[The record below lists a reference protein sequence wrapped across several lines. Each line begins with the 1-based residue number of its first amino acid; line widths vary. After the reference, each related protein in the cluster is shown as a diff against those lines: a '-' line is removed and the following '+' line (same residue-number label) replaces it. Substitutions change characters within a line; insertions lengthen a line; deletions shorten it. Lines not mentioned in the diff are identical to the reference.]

1 MPRIVVGGAQWGDE
15 GKGKIT
21 DYLALEADV
30 VVRYQGG
37 NNAGHTIVF
46 NGKKYPL
53 SILPSGIFR
62 SNCTNVLA
70 NGMVINP
77 DKLLEEIAYY
87 KSEGFEINLKISN
100 RAQIIMPYHLDL
112 DGAAENLKENKIGTT
127 KKGIGPAYSDKI
139 NRIGLR
145 MGDLLN
151 LDSAKRILKEALVIK
166 NLELK
171 SYGLNPYDAHSL
183 FKKLEMYAEE
193 LGKYI
198 CDTSIFLNQ
207 MAKEDKYILFE
218 GAQGAMLCNDH
229 GTFPYVTSS
238 SPLASSVPLNAGL
251 APRYIDNVLGIVKAY
266 ATRVGEGNF
275 PTEQNNEIGN
285 TLRER
290 GHEYGTVTHR
300 PRRCG
305 WIDIVAIKHAIR
317 VSGINQIAL
326 MLLDVLSGFDTIKIG
341 VSYNFKGEVI
351 DYVPSN
357 IDDFALVTPNYIEV
371 PGFKEDI
378 TNVTSYEDLPENAKN
393 YIAKLEELLETKIT
407 IVSVGPDRKQTIV
420 REKIW

>member
-1 MPRIVVGGAQWGDE
+1 MPVIVVGGAQWGDE

-21 DYLALEADV
+21 DFLALDADY

-53 SILPSGIFR
+53 SVLPSGIFHK
-62 SNCTNVLA
+62 NKVNVLA

-77 DKLLEEIAYY
+77 DKLLEEINYY
-87 KSEGFEINLKISN
+87 QNEGFEFNLKISN
-100 RAQIIMPYHLDL
+100 RAQMIMPYHLDL
-112 DGAAENLKENKIGTT
+112 DGAMESVKENKVGTT

-139 NRIGLR
+139 NRIAIR

-151 LDSAKRILKEALVIK
+151 MDSLKRILKETLVIK

-171 SYGLNPYDAHSL
+171 MYGLKEYSFDELYTKCEAYS
-183 FKKLEMYAEE
+183 KKLS
-193 LGKYI
+193 KFI
-198 CDTSIFLNQ
+198 CDTSILLNE
-207 MAKEDKYILFE
+207 AIKNNKKVLFE
-218 GAQGAMLCNDH
+218 GAQGAMLCIDH

-238 SPLASSVPLNAGL
+238 SPLASSVPLNAGI
-251 APRYIDNVLGIVKAY
+251 APRYVDNVLGIVKAY

-275 PTEQNNEIGN
+275 PTELNNEQGDL
-285 TLRER
+285 LRER

-305 WIDIVAIKHAIR
+305 WIDLVAIKHAIR

-357 IDDFALVTPNYIEV
+357 IDDFGAVSPNYIEV
-371 PGFKEDI
+371 PGWKDDI
-378 TNVTSYEDLPENAKN
+378 TSCQSFDELPKEAKN
-393 YIAKLEELLETKIT
+393 YIYKLEELLETKIT
-407 IVSVGPDRKQTIV
+407 IVSVGPDRTQTII

>member
-21 DYLALEADV
+21 DFLALEADV

-62 SNCTNVLA
+62 SNCVNVLA

-77 DKLLEEIAYY
+77 DKLLEEIKYY
-87 KSEGFEINLKISN
+87 HSEGFNFNLKISN

-151 LDSAKRILKEALVIK
+151 LDSAKKILKEALVIK
-166 NLELK
+166 NLELA
-171 SYGLNPYDAHSL
+171 SYGLKPYDLDSL
-183 FKKLEMYAEE
+183 YSKLEHYSAK
-193 LGKYI
+193 LGKFI

-207 MAKEDKYILFE
+207 AAKEDKYILFE

-275 PTEQNNEIGN
+275 PTEQNNEIGDL
-285 TLRER
+285 LRER

-305 WIDIVAIKHAIR
+305 WIDLVAIKHAIR

-326 MLLDVLSGFDTIKIG
+326 MLLDVLSGLDTIKIG

-378 TNVTSYEDLPENAKN
+378 TNAITYDELPENAKN
-393 YIAKLEELLETKIT
+393 YISKLEELLETKIT

>member
-1 MPRIVVGGAQWGDE
+1 MPIIVVGGAQWGDE
-15 GKGKIT
+15 GKGKVT
-21 DYLALEADV
+21 DYLASEADV

-46 NGKKYPL
+46 GGKKYPL
-53 SILPSGIFR
+53 SLLPSGIFQA
-62 SNCTNVLA
+62 NKLNVLA

-77 DKLLEEIAYY
+77 DKLLEEIAFYQG
-87 KSEGFEINLKISN
+87 EGFKFNLKISN
-100 RAQIIMPYHLDL
+100 RAQLIMPYHLDL
-112 DGAAENLKENKIGTT
+112 DGAAESLKSNKIGTT

-139 NRIGLR
+139 NRIAIR

-151 LDSAKRILKEALVIK
+151 LKSLKRILHETLIIK

-171 SYGLNPYDAHSL
+171 MYGLKEYD
-183 FKKLEMYAEE
+183 EEE
-193 LGKYI
+193 LYSRLVNYSNQLSSYI
-198 CDTSIFLNQ
+198 CDTSLVLNE
-207 MAKEDKYILFE
+207 AIKENKYILFE
-218 GAQGAMLCNDH
+218 GAQGAMLCIDH

-238 SPLASSVPLNAGL
+238 SPLASSVPLNVGI
-251 APRYIDNVLGIVKAY
+251 APRYVDNVLGIVKAY

-275 PTEQNNEIGN
+275 PTELNNELGDL
-285 TLRER
+285 LRER

-305 WIDIVAIKHAIR
+305 WIDLVAIRHAIR

-326 MLLDVLSGFDTIKIG
+326 MLLDVLSGFEEIKMG

-357 IDDFALVTPNYIEV
+357 IDDFALVTPNYESV
-371 PGFKEDI
+371 PGWSEDI
-378 TNVTSYEDLPENAKN
+378 TNCHSFENLPKNAQN
-393 YIAKLEELLETKIT
+393 YINKLEELLGVPVS
-407 IVSVGPDRKQTIV
+407 IVSVGPDRNQTII
-420 REKIW
+420 RRKIW